1 MVNGQWSMVNKKCIT
16 IKPHSP
22 FPPSG
27 DRGPNMFHLIIKKL
41 AYGLLVL
48 IGVVIIV
55 FFMFQGFADPA
66 RLIVGQTGDKKTM
79 DNIRKELYL
88 DQPKWKQFI
97 LYLND
102 VSPIGFHSKEE
113 IENKKLRGF
122 FIGGEKKIG
131 IKIPYLRRSYQT
143 KKDVIDVLM
152 EALPGTIMLAFA
164 AMIFATIIGVLLGV
178 LAAVKQNT
186 WMDTTSVFASVIGIS
201 APSFFMAIVIA
212 YLFGIVLHPYTGLNL
227 TGSWFDIDETTGQRY
242 LTLQNLILPAITLG
256 IRPLAIITQL
266 TRSSMLDVLNQDY
279 IRTAYA
285 KGLSRRTVVFKHALR
300 NALNPVITAITG
312 WFAEL
317 LAGAFFVEYIFGWKG
332 IGKVTVDALDK
343 LDYPVVMGSVLFSA
357 AFFILI
363 NILADI
369 LYGVVDPRVRLS

>member
-1 MVNGQWSMVNKKCIT
+1 
-16 IKPHSP
+16 
-22 FPPSG
+22 
-27 DRGPNMFHLIIKKL
+27 
-41 AYGLLVL
+41 
-48 IGVVIIV
+48 
-55 FFMFQGFADPA
+55 
-66 RLIVGQTGDKKTM
+66 M

-88 DQPKWKQFI
+88 DQPKWKQFV

-102 VSPIGFHSKEE
+102 VSPIAIHSKEE
-113 IENKKLRGF
+113 IESKKLRGF
-122 FIGGEKKIG
+122 FIGGDKPDSYRVG
-131 IKIPYLRRSYQT
+131 IKVPYLRRSYQT

-152 EALPGTIMLAFA
+152 EALPGTLMLAIA
-164 AMIFATIIGVLLGV
+164 AMLFATIIGVLLGV

-186 WMDTTSVFASVIGIS
+186 WMDTSSVFASVIGIS

-242 LTLQNLILPAITLG
+242 LTLQNLILPAFTLG

-285 KGLSRRTVVFKHALR
+285 KGLSKKTVVFKHALR

-343 LDYPVVMGSVLFSA
+343 LDYPIVMGSVLFSA

-369 LYGVVDPRVRLS
+369 LYGVVDPRVRLG